1 MLKLKKVLK
10 VGTLLICISVIV
22 INIVALFIY
31 KEIEWVSV
39 LIINIVSII
48 GIIYSIKNFKK

>member
-1 MLKLKKVLK
+1 MLLKKVLK
-10 VGTLLICISVIV
+10 VCTLLICISVIV
-22 INIVALFIY
+22 INIIALFIY